1 MRLLLAPAIVACAS
15 FGLAQS
21 DQAKPAP
28 GPTQPNARYELGWRV
43 RALERAW
50 ATNADVD
57 KRKLALPHVEA
68 AVQRFFG
75 LKLSEAAEQL
85 DLARLALESNRS
97 QCNWNDAWA
106 LTPER
111 RLVDDTLQELKLG
124 LTQFY
129 RPCNMQDVVLTA
141 SFDGDGVKRYSY
153 QFSAEIGEVPE
164 VDTLGLAQAAL
175 GDRRVEFSIFN
186 GDFVLSKRT
195 FTLSIV
201 ERCAER
207 LAALEAALGA
217 LPETAPRL
225 ERESGKA
232 LLALLQSLAK
242 GSSEETDY
250 PGARLLAEAE
260 QLVAAAAKGERF
272 YAAPKTG
279 EFWLTVPTSE
289 KRTTRVRVFV
299 PPPRSDG
306 AAPPLVL
313 ALHGA
318 GGSENMFFDSY
329 GDGEIVRQCERRG
342 WMLVAPRLG
351 FGGVAAG
358 PLLDALAERFAFD
371 ASRVFLVGH
380 SMGAGAG
387 CALVLDQPARYRAFA
402 ALGGGQ
408 ALKNAEKLRNLDVFV
423 AAGERDFGLGGAKQ
437 LHASLVAAGCE
448 RAQFRL
454 VANTEHLLVVQD
466 ALPEVFAWFDSLAS
480 AAKDTPDASGG
491 QRTER

>member
-1 MRLLLAPAIVACAS
+1 MSLLLSPVLLVCGAVGLSQSEDARPARSALK
-15 FGLAQS
+15 F
-21 DQAKPAP
+21 
-28 GPTQPNARYELGWRV
+28 NARYELGWRV
-43 RALERAW
+43 RQLERAW
-50 ATNADVD
+50 AANTDLE
-57 KRKLALPHVEA
+57 RRQLALPSIEA
-68 AVQRFFG
+68 AVQEFFG
-75 LKLSEAAEQL
+75 MRLNAAAESL
-85 DLARLALESNRS
+85 DHASHAVRS
-97 QCNWNDAWA
+97 GVEGFSCNAAHAWVFE
-106 LTPER
+106 PER
-111 RLVDDTLQELKLG
+111 RLLDSSAESIA
-124 LTQFY
+124 LTASLWY
-129 RPCNMQDVVLTA
+129 RPCVENGAHGSNMTLAARFAADPHPLTFPGVAFGERTSVSLALKGRTPGDLRLTVEA
-141 SFDGDGVKRYSY
+141 SDSG
-153 QFSAEIGEVPE
+153 
-164 VDTLGLAQAAL
+164 LGSSTH
-175 GDRRVEFSIFN
+175 DMTI
-186 GDFVLSKRT
+186 
-195 FTLSIV
+195 SIV
-201 ERCAER
+201 EKCAER
-207 LAALEAALGA
+207 LTALEVALGA

-260 QLVAAAAKGERF
+260 QLVAAAGKGERF

-279 EFWLTVPTSE
+279 EFWLSVPTSE

-299 PPPRSDG
+299 PPPRPDG

-448 RAQFRL
+448 RAQLR
-454 VANTEHLLVVQD
+454 VIANTEHLLVVQD
-466 ALPEVFAWFDSLAS
+466 ALPEVFALFDSLAS
-480 AAKDTPDASGG
+480 AAKDTPDSSG
-491 QRTER
+491 R

>member
-15 FGLAQS
+15 LGLSQS
-21 DQAKPAP
+21 DQAKHTL

-50 ATNADVD
+50 AVNADAE
-57 KRKLALPHVEA
+57 KRKLALPYVEA

-75 LKLSEAAEQL
+75 LRLSDAAEELDRATDVLEGTSANSQRAWCIDPGPRLIDSSTTELNVQGFTFYVRSALHEANTQFELRLGASTAQL
-85 DLARLALESNRS
+85 SWGAGFRFEHK
-97 QCNWNDAWA
+97 
-106 LTPER
+106 
-111 RLVDDTLQELKLG
+111 LVLQDSLIGDVPLSLRVSKFDDTW
-124 LTQFY
+124 
-129 RPCNMQDVVLTA
+129 R
-141 SFDGDGVKRYSY
+141 GV
-153 QFSAEIGEVPE
+153 EHH
-164 VDTLGLAQAAL
+164 L
-175 GDRRVEFSIFN
+175 
-186 GDFVLSKRT
+186 
-195 FTLSIV
+195 TLSFV
-201 ERCAER
+201 EKCAER

-279 EFWLTVPTSE
+279 EFWLSVPTSE

-299 PPPRSDG
+299 PPPRPDG

-329 GDGEIVRQCERRG
+329 GDGEIVRQCQRRG

-387 CALVLDQPARYRAFA
+387 CSLVLDQPARYRAFA

-408 ALKNAEKLRNLDVFV
+408 ALKNAEKLRGLDVFV
-423 AAGERDFGLGGAKQ
+423 AAGDRDFGLGGAKQ

-448 RAQFRL
+448 RARFRV

-466 ALPEVFAWFDSLAS
+466 ALPEVFAWFDSLAN
-480 AAKDTPDASGG
+480 AAKDTPDSSG
-491 QRTER
+491 R

>member
-1 MRLLLAPAIVACAS
+1 MKRLLAPAVLACAS
-15 FGLAQS
+15 LGLAQS
-21 DQAKPAP
+21 ESAP
-28 GPTQPNARYELGWRV
+28 TVRSSPQPNARYELGWRV
-43 RALERAW
+43 RQLERAW
-50 ATNADVD
+50 ASNSGVE
-57 KRKLALPHVEA
+57 KRALALPHVEA

-85 DLARLALESNRS
+85 DLARRALEPDRS
-97 QCNWNDAWA
+97 SCNENDAWA

-111 RLVDDTLQELKLG
+111 RLVDSTLNELTLG
-124 LTQFY
+124 LTPFY
-129 RPCNMQDVVLTA
+129 PPCNARALVLTA
-141 SFDGDGVKRYSY
+141 RFDGEERTRYTCSI
-153 QFSAEIGEVPE
+153 SAEVGPAAG
-164 VDTLGLAQAAL
+164 VDKLSLAQATP
-175 GDRRVEFSIFN
+175 GDRQIEFEITS
-186 GDFVLSKRT
+186 GDPERSRRS

-201 ERCAER
+201 DKCAER

-232 LLALLQSLAK
+232 LLALLQSLAN

-279 EFWLTVPTSE
+279 EFWLSVPTSE
-289 KRTTRVRVFV
+289 KRTTRVRVLV
-299 PPPRSDG
+299 PPPRADG
-306 AAPPLVL
+306 VAPPLVL

-358 PLLDALAERFAFD
+358 SLLDALAERFAFD

-408 ALKNAEKLRNLDVFV
+408 ALKKAEKLRGLDVFV

-448 RAQFRL
+448 RTQFRI
-454 VANTEHLLVVQD
+454 VANTEHLLIVQD
-466 ALPEVFAWFDSLAS
+466 ALPDVFAFFERVAG
-480 AAKDTPDASGG
+480 ATNDTPDPSG
-491 QRTER
+491 R